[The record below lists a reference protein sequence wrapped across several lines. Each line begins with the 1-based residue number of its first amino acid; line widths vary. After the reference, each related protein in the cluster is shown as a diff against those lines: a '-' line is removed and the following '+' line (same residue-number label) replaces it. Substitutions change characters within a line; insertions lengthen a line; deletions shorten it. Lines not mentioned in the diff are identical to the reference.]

1 LRTYVYAGSFDPV
14 TNGHMDI
21 IKRAAKQC
29 GKLIVAVLVN
39 SSKTPCFTT
48 QERVEMLKKSVSD
61 LGNVEVES
69 FSGLLVEF
77 MAKRDAFTIIKG
89 LRAVSDF
96 EYEMQMALLNKKLS
110 PNIETLFMITGL
122 RYSFL
127 SSSMVRELAKNN
139 GDIAG
144 FVPDEIKEEI
154 NAKLKPKS
162 DFLGG

>member
-1 LRTYVYAGSFDPV
+1 MRTYVYAGSFDPV